1 MEYCDEIKFHV
12 LDILTQTWH
21 SNCQEFVV
29 AITHTHIYIY
39 TKRDVNEMEK
49 IKQNNEIKQ
58 VKT

>member
-1 MEYCDEIKFHV
+1 MALELSRIRGGY
-12 LDILTQTWH
+12 
-21 SNCQEFVV
+21 N
-29 AITHTHIYIY
+29 THTHIYIY